1 MAPMRRISP
10 LGLAP
15 LALAAACQ
23 SVIDVDAP
31 LRFDAASERDIGP
44 PSGAEAGAGG
54 AAPTPSRDVGAGGDV
69 PEGTDGVLED
79 DLALSEAD
87 AEACPR
93 GQPCD
98 DGDACTFDDRCH
110 DDGCRGRPVVCED
123 DACMR
128 RTCTG
133 TRACDEVPVE
143 AGADCEDDGNGCT
156 LDACDGRGG
165 CVHVPRVDAPCEDDG
180 NACTAEVCDASG
192 VCVHPPTAGVPCVD
206 DGNACTEDRCDAL
219 GACAHTA
226 RIDAP
231 CADDGNEC
239 TFDVCDAAAA
249 CVHVARLENSAC
261 GPDGALRCCGAE
273 CVDLFDDGRHC
284 GGCGLDCGGR
294 ECVFVLFQGATCRC
308 AGNAQCRVNGP
319 DWTCYQGL
327 CNCQSNADCREDLGQ
342 TCNDQPGTN
351 FCVF

>member
-1 MAPMRRISP
+1 MRRISP

-31 LRFDAASERDIGP
+31 RRFDAASEGDRGLP
-44 PSGAEAGAGG
+44 GAAGGTGDAAGG
-54 AAPTPSRDVGAGGDV
+54 AAPSPQRETGAGGSV
-69 PEGTDGVLED
+69 PESRDAALED
-79 DLALSEAD
+79 LARPEAD

-98 DGDACTFDDRCH
+98 DGEACTFDDRCRE
-110 DDGCRGRPVVCED
+110 DGCRGRPIVCED

-133 TRACDEVPVE
+133 TRACEEVPVE
-143 AGADCEDDGNGCT
+143 AGAECVDDENGCT

-180 NACTAEVCDASG
+180 NACTGDLCDTSG
-192 VCVHPPTAGVPCVD
+192 ACVHPPMAGAPCAD
-206 DGNACTEDRCDAL
+206 DGNECTEDRCDAL
-219 GACAHTA
+219 GVCAHAA
-226 RIDAP
+226 RIDAA
-231 CADDGNEC
+231 CTDDGNDC

-249 CVHVARLENSAC
+249 CVHVARPEHSAC
-261 GPDGALRCCGAE
+261 GPDGTLRCCSAE
-273 CVDLFDDGRHC
+273 CVDLFDDARHC

-294 ECVFVLFQGATCRC
+294 DCVFFLFQGAACRC
-308 AGNAQCRVNGP
+308 ATNAQCRANGP
-319 DWTCYQGL
+319 DWTCYQGI

-342 TCNDQPGTN
+342 TCSDQPGTN